1 MFKKILHCGGENNS
15 IIQVC
20 SKKSFIVMGK
30 IAQGTALQERVLKTI
45 SLQCKKSA
53 EVAH

>member
-30 IAQGTALQERVLKTI
+30 IAQGTALQEHVLKEKQV
-45 SLQCKKSA
+45 LNVKNQLK
-53 EVAH
+53 